1 MTPRRGR
8 FEAHGNDCAV
18 SWPPPWAPQS
28 MHTSTVFVIR
38 SLFTLVY
45 MVALLE
51 WIRLWVAANLS
62 VLISELSSIQMFIHY
77 QMSSADKLQA
87 SLSTISEYSGA
98 QRSASA
104 LCESPKY
111 FAG

>member
-1 MTPRRGR
+1 
-8 FEAHGNDCAV
+8 
-18 SWPPPWAPQS
+18 
-28 MHTSTVFVIR
+28 MHKSTVFVIR

-51 WIRLWVAANLS
+51 LIRLWVAANLS
-62 VLISELSSIQMFIHY
+62 VLISEPSSIQVFIHY
-77 QMSSADKLQA
+77 QMSSADKLQP

-98 QRSASA
+98 QHSALA